1 MISNRGRLTLRR
13 GGDFTISLHGSNHC
27 GTEKVL
33 RLDYLVEVECDL
45 SLDDRGFLFDQTKIA
60 AYFHDL
66 KSTALSCEE
75 LAMAAARDIHAI
87 VKEENPACR
96 IHDFKLHLRS
106 KGWEAAFVTFHF
118 NDERDT
124 IPCPPLE
131 AAAE

>member
-13 GGDFTISLHGSNHC
+13 GGEFVIKLQGENHC

-33 RLDYLVEVECDL
+33 QLDYLVEVECDL
-45 SLDDRGFLFDQTKIA
+45 SLNDRGFLFDQLKIA
-60 AYFHDL
+60 EYFHSL
-66 KSTALSCEE
+66 KETSLSCEE
-75 LAMAAARDIHAI
+75 LAMQAARDVHAI
-87 VKEENPACR
+87 IRTENSECR
-96 IHDFKLHLRS
+96 VHDLKLHLRS

-124 IPCPPLE
+124 IPCPSL